1 MKDATMNTTND
12 KAAVAADPLFD
23 VIGRVTT
30 ELRDIALLIERLEPM
45 LSDGRSTEFLQ
56 SPEHIRI
63 VQGIDL
69 AVQKAR
75 GLAVFLDTLGGE
87 LDADQI
93 VDIGAALGRVTLQ
106 DMKNRLRAA
115 VEPQLSADRYE
126 AAAGDLEFF

>member
-126 AAAGDLEFF
+126 ATAGDLEFF